1 MQAKALA
8 KAANSGKMPADLPAC
23 ASCWLGRTLE
33 HLFPDFFRKSIL
45 IDPSRPELP
54 GAAVLAAA
62 ASFSQY
68 LLHLALL
75 HRFPFQLGCA
85 FSRQSPTFQ
94 GKRAQIAGP
103 DLPVTGFFSF
113 S

>member
-1 MQAKALA
+1 MQQKAWQ
-8 KAANSGKMPADLPAC
+8 KAATAGKCLRIY
-23 ASCWLGRTLE
+23 LLVRLLVGRTLE

-45 IDPSRPELP
+45 IDPSSRNYQAPQ
-54 GAAVLAAA
+54 VLAAT

-103 DLPVTGFFSF
+103 DLPCNGIF
-113 S
+113 